1 MKVDHLIKGYT
12 GTMGGYAS
20 YIVDAIVR
28 TYFSETQRGLP
39 PAVPMLEMPVIRRFF
54 AKEAPSGLRSQ
65 VYELSNEIAMA
76 TQAMK
81 SMEEAGKGEE
91 ARAFFYAREDL
102 FREKGRVK
110 QARREVDRVRKE
122 IKELIERDDLDQD
135 AKLQEKQRLE
145 LLLNDYLLNAINLPE
160 VYSSIESTPATRFL
174 RPGGYR

>member
-1 MKVDHLIKGYT
+1 M
-12 GTMGGYAS
+12 
-20 YIVDAIVR
+20 
-28 TYFSETQRGLP
+28 
-39 PAVPMLEMPVIRRFF
+39 
-54 AKEAPSGLRSQ
+54 
-65 VYELSNEIAMA
+65 
-76 TQAMK
+76 
-81 SMEEAGKGEE
+81 
-91 ARAFFYAREDL
+91 